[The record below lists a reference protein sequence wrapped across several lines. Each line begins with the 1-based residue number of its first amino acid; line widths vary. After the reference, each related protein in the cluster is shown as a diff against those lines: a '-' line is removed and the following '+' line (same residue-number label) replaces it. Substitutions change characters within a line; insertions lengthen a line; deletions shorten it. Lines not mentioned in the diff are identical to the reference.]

1 MGNPKKTSKHYDRPL
16 RLWDKE
22 NLEKERILK
31 NTYGLKNKRELW
43 RVQTTLSKK
52 RKTARQLLA
61 VQPEQ
66 RAKKERELLD
76 SLAKLGLVNESAAL
90 DDVLTLS
97 VEAVLERRLQTIV
110 WRKGLANSPKQARQF
125 IVHGHIAIKGKKVSA
140 PSYLVLAGDEEK
152 ISYYG
157 KKMQLAPPV
166 KKEKKKPTAEG
177 EADESTEGI
186 ETEEVEG
193 EQAKGLAEGEM
204 ALEEVGEET
213 SEDLEIPADET
224 AAGENE
230 TGPDAK
236 EGAK

>member
-1 MGNPKKTSKHYDRPL
+1 MGDPKKTSKHFDRPL

-31 NTYGLKNKRELW
+31 STYGLKNKRELW

-66 RAKKERELLD
+66 RAKKEHELLD
-76 SLAKLGLVNESAAL
+76 SLAKLGLVNESAVL

-125 IVHGHIAIKGKKVSA
+125 IVHGHIAVKGKKVSA
-140 PSYLVLAGDEEK
+140 PSYLVPAGEEEK

-157 KKMQLAPPV
+157 EKMQLAPPV
-166 KKEKKKPTAEG
+166 KKEKKKPTAE
-177 EADESTEGI
+177 EAAESAEGV

-204 ALEEVGEET
+204 ALEEAGEET
-213 SEDLEIPADET
+213 SKDSGSQAGET
-224 AAGENE
+224 AAGKNE
-230 TGPDAK
+230 AVPAAK
-236 EGAK
+236 EGAE